1 MSITSEEYADRRRTT
16 QEVLREQGFDAVLAF
31 SDYKIYA
38 NVRYL
43 TSYYIRFA
51 GYEHTADGYY
61 VFGHC
66 ACLMGAHDGDEPVLR
81 TDQTWDVLRAKE
93 MSVYPDADGTPR
105 LGRELGELI
114 AKRGYKRVA
123 IDNWFIF
130 PARDYLDMVAAA
142 PGVEFVGSTLL
153 SDVRRVK
160 SPAEIA
166 LLRRA
171 EEIADA
177 AVQAGMAAVRPGVTE
192 YDVAMA
198 AEIEMRRL
206 GDMET
211 AGSSIINAGVNS
223 ALGSAGPSR
232 DHVISADEWAFF
244 DCLPRYEGYC
254 GDIAR
259 MRWAGDPN
267 DLPAE
272 LEELHAVT
280 VQMNRAVVAAVA
292 PGVTPSELDR
302 ISKAVAAE
310 HGLGALAIP
319 LTGHATGLDIHDI
332 PDYNGD
338 DAPLLAG
345 EVFTI
350 EPCLLKAGVAGTRI
364 EDVVLVTDDGCE
376 CLTTTSRGL
385 FADSRP
391 EPATPASA
399 EAAQAR
405 S

>member
-1 MSITSEEYADRRRTT
+1 MSITAAEYDERRVRT
-16 QEVLREQGFDAVLAF
+16 QQALQEQGFDAVLAF

-51 GYEHTADGYY
+51 GYEHTPQAGYY

-66 ACLMGAHDGDEPVLR
+66 AAIVPADASHEPLLR
-81 TDQTWDVLRAKE
+81 TDQTWDVLRAKDI
-93 MSVYPDADGTPR
+93 SFYPDADGAT
-105 LGRELGELI
+105 ELGKALGEI
-114 AKRGYKRVA
+114 IHARGYRRVA

-130 PARDYLDMVAAA
+130 PARDYLDLVKAA
-142 PGVEFVGSTLL
+142 PNCEFVPSTLL
-153 SDVRRVK
+153 SEVRRVK
-160 SPAEIA
+160 SPAEIE

-171 EEIADA
+171 EQIADA
-177 AVQAGMAAVRPGVTE
+177 AVQAGMNAVEPGRTE
-192 YDVAMA
+192 YDVALV
-198 AEIEMRRL
+198 AELEMRRL

-223 ALGSAGPSR
+223 CLGSAAPSR
-232 DHVISADEWAFF
+232 EKVIEANEWAFF

-259 MRWAGDPN
+259 MRWAGDP
-267 DLPAE
+267 DALPAE

-280 VQMNRAVVAAVA
+280 VAMNRATVAAVR
-292 PGVTPSELDR
+292 PGVKPHELDE
-302 ISKAVAAE
+302 ISKGVARE
-310 HGLGALAIP
+310 HGLAELAIP

-338 DAPLLAG
+338 DSPLQVG
-345 EVFTI
+345 EIFTI

-376 CLTTTSRGL
+376 CLTTTPRGL
-385 FADSRP
+385 FA
-391 EPATPASA
+391 EETAGAVA
-399 EAAQAR
+399 
-405 S
+405 

>member
-1 MSITSEEYADRRRTT
+1 VSITAQEYAQRRQRT
-16 QEVLREQGFDAVLAF
+16 QEALRAEGFDAVVAF

-51 GYEHTADGYY
+51 GYEHTPGGYY

-66 ACLMGAHDGDEPVLR
+66 ACLMGAAEHDEPVLR
-81 TDQTWDVLRAKE
+81 TDQTWDVLRAKD
-93 MSVYPDADGTPR
+93 MSVYPDADGTSQ

-130 PARDYLDMVAAA
+130 PARDYLEMTKAA
-142 PGVEFVGSTLL
+142 PGVEFVGSTIL
-153 SDVRRVK
+153 SEVRRIK

-177 AVQAGMAAVRPGVTE
+177 AVQAGMNAVRPGATE
-192 YDVAMA
+192 YEIAMA
-198 AEIEMRRL
+198 AEMEMRRL

-223 ALGSAGPSR
+223 ALGSAGPTR
-232 DHVISADEWAFF
+232 EHVISANEWAFF

-259 MRWAGDPN
+259 MRWAGDPD

-280 VQMNRAVVAAVA
+280 VAMNRAVVAAVR
-292 PGVTPSELDR
+292 PGVTPRELDE
-302 ISKAVAAE
+302 ISKGVAAE
-310 HGLGALAIP
+310 HGLRDLAIP

-338 DAPLLAG
+338 DDPLRAG

-364 EDVVLVTDDGCE
+364 EDVVLVTEDGNE
-376 CLTTTSRGL
+376 CLTTTPRGL
-385 FADSRP
+385 FAQS
-391 EPATPASA
+391 PA
-399 EAAQAR
+399 EVAA
-405 S
+405 